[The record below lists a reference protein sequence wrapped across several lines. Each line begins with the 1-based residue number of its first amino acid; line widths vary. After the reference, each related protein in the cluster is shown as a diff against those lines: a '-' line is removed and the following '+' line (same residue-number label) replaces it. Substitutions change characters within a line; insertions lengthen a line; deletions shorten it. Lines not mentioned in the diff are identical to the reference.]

1 MSKFGE
7 NIFMLIVGIV
17 AIFSLLREIK
27 NNKRFLGILTF
38 LTRIPIK
45 VNVGFDEDF
54 HKGLIYFPSVGFILG
69 VLYFIITYIS
79 VKVFGYYIG
88 TVIFLISQCILT
100 GGLHLDGVGDTFDGI
115 YSYRDKDRIL
125 EIMKDSRLGTNALL
139 AILFL
144 VLLKLGFVFSI
155 ISKNVYYPLVLAP
168 VFGRLAIV
176 FACYKNKSP
185 RENGMGNVFINKVTE
200 SQIASVIASTLG
212 ITLFTLLL
220 NLIFGFVDILH
231 GSVIGYNTL
240 FVIILFI
247 LVRIYT
253 EYISNIIGG
262 ITGDILGCI
271 CELSELLYLIF
282 IYMGVY
288 KW

>member
-1 MSKFGE
+1 MGKFGE

-17 AIFSLLREIK
+17 STFSLFREIK

-45 VNVGFDEDF
+45 VNLGFDEDF

-69 VLYFIITYIS
+69 VLYCIITYIS

-88 TVIFLISQCILT
+88 SVIFLIFQCILT

-115 YSYRDKDRIL
+115 YSYRDKEKIL
-125 EIMKDSRLGTNALL
+125 EIMKDSRLGTNGLL

-144 VLLKLGFVFSI
+144 VLLKLGFVFSS
-155 ISKNVYYPLVLAP
+155 ISKNVYYPLILAP

-176 FACYKNKSP
+176 FACYNNKSP
-185 RENGMGNVFINKVTE
+185 RKNGMGNIFINKVTQ
-200 SQIASVIASTLG
+200 SQIISVIVSTLG
-212 ITLFTLLL
+212 IVIVTLFL
-220 NLIFGFVDILH
+220 NLSIGFIDILH
-231 GSVIGYNTL
+231 GGLIVYNSV
-240 FVIILFI
+240 FIIVLFI
-247 LVRIYT
+247 YVRLYT
-253 EYISNIIGG
+253 KYISNIIGG

-271 CELSELLYLIF
+271 CEFSELLYLIYVGG
-282 IYMGVY
+282 ING
-288 KW
+288 